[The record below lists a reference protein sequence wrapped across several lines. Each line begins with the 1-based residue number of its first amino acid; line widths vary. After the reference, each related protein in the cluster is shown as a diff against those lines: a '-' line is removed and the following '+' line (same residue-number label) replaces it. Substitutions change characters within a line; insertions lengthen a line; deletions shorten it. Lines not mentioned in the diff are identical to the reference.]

1 MAERHNRRLLA
12 RFLADYGML
21 VVLLLLCVYYSWAT
35 YAEQEPTGAAA
46 GEQLARAILRQ
57 ASKSAKVLIVAR
69 DTQDDI
75 AFADTLAQRLT
86 GAGLRVSATVKGQ
99 PADARA
105 ALERIV
111 RSGGPLDVVAA
122 NQATRTWSLLQ
133 NLERSFPALGNPRVL
148 FPERYYWPNFLK
160 TDNLLNIANQI
171 VVIAVVAIGM
181 TMVII
186 TGGIDLS
193 VGSLIALSAVTAT
206 LLIRDTAGAEAAS
219 SLAMVLGC
227 LGGIGLCGLIGL
239 FSGVMITA
247 CNIPPFIETLA
258 MMLVASGLAFIITD
272 GQSVYQIPD
281 TFVWLGRGADVL
293 GIPNAV
299 LLMMVLYG
307 IAHVIMT
314 RTVVGRYI
322 YAVGGNAEAARLSG
336 VPVQRVVLLVYTIC
350 GALAGFGGIILA
362 SQLKSG
368 APTYGVMYELYVIAA
383 VVVGGTSLS
392 GGEGK
397 ILGTLIGA
405 FIIAVIQNGMN
416 LTGVKSFPQ
425 RVVLG
430 LVILGAVLL
439 DRFKQHA
446 WRLRLTK
453 KHALH

>member
-1 MAERHNRRLLA
+1 MLL
-12 RFLADYGML
+12 
-21 VVLLLLCVYYSWAT
+21 VLFLLCVYYSWAT

-46 GEQLARAILRQ
+46 GEQLAGAILRQ
-57 ASKSAKVLIVAR
+57 ASKSAKVLIVTR
-69 DTQDDI
+69 DTRDDA
-75 AFADTLAQRLT
+75 AFADTLAQRLAEASLT
-86 GAGLRVSATVKGQ
+86 VAATVKGQ

-111 RSGGPLDVVAA
+111 HSGGKLDVLAA
-122 NQATRTWSLLQ
+122 NQATRTWAVLQSLDQ
-133 NLERSFPALGNPRVL
+133 KFPTLGEVRL
-148 FPERYYWPNFLK
+148 FFPERYHWPNFLK
-160 TDNLLNIANQI
+160 ADNLLNIANQI

-206 LLIRDTAGAEAAS
+206 LLIRDAGGAEAAS
-219 SLAMVLGC
+219 PLAMFLGC
-227 LGGIGLCGLIGL
+227 LGGIAVCSLVGL

-247 CNIPPFIETLA
+247 FNIPPFIETLA
-258 MMLVASGLAFIITD
+258 MMLVASGLAFIVTD
-272 GQSVYQIPD
+272 GESVYQIPD
-281 TFVWLGRGADVL
+281 SFVWLGRGTDVL
-293 GIPNAV
+293 GIPSAV
-299 LLMMVLYG
+299 LLMILLYA
-307 IAHVIMT
+307 IAHVVMT

-336 VPVQRVVLLVYTIC
+336 VPVQRIVLLVYTLS
-350 GALAGFGGIILA
+350 GALAGLGGIILA

-439 DRFKQHA
+439 DRFKQQA
-446 WRLRLTK
+446 WRLRLAGKTFRS
-453 KHALH
+453 